1 MVAMSEPW
9 AARELEN
16 GHMLA
21 MGEPW
26 AACGLGFVEDEQ
38 WRR

>member
-16 GHMLA
+16 GYTVA
-21 MGEPW
+21 MGELW
-26 AACGLGFVEDEQ
+26 ATCGLGFMGNEQ
-38 WRR
+38 WKK

>member
-1 MVAMSEPW
+1 MVAMSEPQ

-16 GHMLA
+16 SHMVA
-21 MGEPW
+21 MGKSW
-26 AACGLGFVEDEQ
+26 VACGLGFVENEQ

>member
-1 MVAMSEPW
+1 MGCSGVGEWPY
-9 AARELEN
+9 
-16 GHMLA
+16 GA

-26 AACGLGFVEDEQ
+26 AACGLSFVENEL